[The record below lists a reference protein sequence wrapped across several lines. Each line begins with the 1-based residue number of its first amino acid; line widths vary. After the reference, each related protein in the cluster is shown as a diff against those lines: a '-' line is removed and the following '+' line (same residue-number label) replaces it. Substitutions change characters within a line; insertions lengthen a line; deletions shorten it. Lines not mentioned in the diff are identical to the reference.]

1 MHGQTTQDKVFC
13 TWFYSDVSRP
23 PSLRASPLGNFA
35 LALEMHILPLPEGFA
50 PPDTV
55 RPVGMGF
62 VDKDCT
68 GLGYMPEV
76 ARPVAAVGRHWLEVG
91 GCHYL

>member
-1 MHGQTTQDKVFC
+1 
-13 TWFYSDVSRP
+13 
-23 PSLRASPLGNFA
+23 
-35 LALEMHILPLPEGFA
+35 MHILPLPEGFA

-62 VDKDCT
+62 MDKDCT

-91 GCHYL
+91 GCWAYWACCPTGGTYACGCTAGCGPGCI